1 MAVSGGGG
9 DIAQRPAPACCGGNG
24 NVGRPLSVS
33 DCFDRGLRRRRRAP
47 LPIEA
52 HARSDGNGLSAAFSI
67 RLRDGGG
74 TIGDVGFR
82 ADTCVTLIAYCER
95 LAELATG
102 RSLDTAARL
111 SAPDLVAELA
121 GVPPLKQDRATLAVA
136 AFRAALAACGDG
148 SMSLQ
153 SEPGEARP

>member
-1 MAVSGGGG
+1 MSGGG
-9 DIAQRPAPACCGGNG
+9 DIAQRLPPACCGGG
-24 NVGRPLSVS
+24 NAGRPLSVS
-33 DCFDRGLRRRRRAP
+33 DCFDCGLRRRRRAP
-47 LPIEA
+47 LPIEG

-67 RLRDGGG
+67 RLCDGGD

-102 RSLDTAARL
+102 RSLGAAARL

-121 GVPPLKQDRATLAVA
+121 GVPPLKQDRATLTVA
-136 AFRAALAACGDG
+136 AFRAALAACDG
-148 SMSLQ
+148 GVMSSQ
-153 SEPGEARP
+153 REQGEAQP